1 MIILSGGTGSPKLI
15 DGLRQLIPDKEIT
28 VIVNTGEDIWSSE
41 VFVSPDVDTV
51 LYLFAGILDKTKW
64 WSIVGD
70 TYNTYNQMKELGQN
84 EILMLG
90 DRDRAVNLVR
100 THLMKNGQTL
110 TEATAALVKGFEIQA
125 NIIPMSDDFIT
136 SVIETPAGKIH
147 FQEFWVSQ
155 KGEPEI
161 LSFEYEG
168 IENAK
173 LSPAVIEALSREE
186 HVIIGPSNPMTS
198 IGPILALPEMKEILK
213 TKKVIAISPII
224 GNAAV
229 SGPAGKLMA
238 AKGLEVSSKGVA
250 ELYKDFIDIFVYDIR
265 DDVIDPAEIEA
276 MGIQAVAL
284 DTMMTDEEK
293 RADLAKEILKLFE
306 MDFETVL

>member
-1 MIILSGGTGSPKLI
+1 MIILSGGTGTPKLI
-15 DGLRQLIPDKEIT
+15 DGLRQILPDEEIT

-41 VFVSPDVDTV
+41 VFISPDIDTV
-51 LYLFAGILDKTKW
+51 LYLFAGNLDKTKW

-70 TYNTYNQMKELGQN
+70 TYNTYNQMKALGQN

-100 THLMKNGQTL
+100 TKLMKDGLTL
-110 TEATAALVKGFEIQA
+110 TEATAKIAEQFQIKA
-125 NIIPMSDDFIT
+125 NIVPMSDEPVT
-136 SVIETPAGKIH
+136 SMIETPEGKIH
-147 FQEFWVSQ
+147 FQEFWVTK
-155 KGEPEI
+155 KGAPEI

-168 IENAK
+168 TENAK
-173 LSPAVIEALSREE
+173 LSPAAKEMLEKE
-186 HVIIGPSNPMTS
+186 DCVIIGPSNPMTS
-198 IGPILALPEMKEILK
+198 IGPILALPEIKEILK
-213 TKKVIAISPII
+213 TKKVIAVSPII
-224 GNAAV
+224 GNAPV

-250 ELYKDFIDIFVYDIR
+250 ELYQDFVDVFVYDIR

-284 DTMMTDEEK
+284 DTMMTDEGK
-293 RADLAKEILKLFE
+293 RKKLAGKVLKLL
-306 MDFETVL
+306 DNI

>member
-15 DGLRQLIPDKEIT
+15 DGLRQLIPDEDIT

-41 VFVSPDVDTV
+41 VFISPDIDTV

-64 WSIVGD
+64 WSITGD
-70 TYNTYNQMKELGQN
+70 TYNTYTQMKELGYH

-100 THLMKNGQTL
+100 TQLLRNGLTL
-110 TEATAALVKGFEIQA
+110 TEATSEIAKRFGIKA
-125 NIIPMSDDFIT
+125 NILPMSDETVT
-136 SVIETPAGKIH
+136 SIIETPGGKMH
-147 FQEFWVSQ
+147 FQEFWVSC
-155 KGEPEI
+155 KGEPDV

-168 IENAK
+168 IGKAK
-173 LSPAVIEALSREE
+173 LSPAVREILE
-186 HVIIGPSNPMTS
+186 KEDCVIIGPSNPMTS

-213 TKKVIAISPII
+213 NKKVIAVSPII

-229 SGPAGKLMA
+229 SGPAGKLMT

-250 ELYKDFIDIFVYDIR
+250 ELYEDFIDVFVYDIR
-265 DDVIDPAEIEA
+265 DDVIIPEEIEA
-276 MGIQAVAL
+276 MGIRAVAL
-284 DTMMTDEEK
+284 DTMMTDEKKRKELAEK
-293 RADLAKEILKLFE
+293 VLKLLRNRE
-306 MDFETVL
+306 L

>member
-15 DGLRQLIPDKEIT
+15 DGLRQLIPDEEIT

-41 VFVSPDVDTV
+41 VFISPDVDTV

-70 TYNTYNQMKELGQN
+70 TYNTFNQMKELGHN

-100 THLMKNGQTL
+100 TRLLKNGLSL
-110 TEATAALVKGFEIQA
+110 TEATVEIAKQFGIKA
-125 NIIPMSDDFIT
+125 TVLPMSDETAT

-147 FQEFWVSQ
+147 FQEFWVSK

-168 IENAK
+168 IEKAK
-173 LSPAVIEALSREE
+173 LSPAVKEILEKEDC
-186 HVIIGPSNPMTS
+186 VIIGPSNPMTS

-224 GNAAV
+224 GNAPV

-238 AKGLEVSSKGVA
+238 AKGLEVSSKGVV
-250 ELYKDFIDIFVYDIR
+250 ELYRDFVDIFVYDIR
-265 DDVIDPAEIEA
+265 DEVINPAEIEA

-284 DTMMTDEEK
+284 DTMMTDEGKRKGLAEK
-293 RADLAKEILKLFE
+293 VLELFNKG
-306 MDFETVL
+306 